1 MEEGIH
7 AYTTCWWGV
16 GWRGGHKGEWGGG
29 VYWLKRK
36 GRGGE
41 GEDIFMKEGVLLV
54 MGTLTKVSVYR
65 KWEGSY
71 FKPREPLIWL

>member
-1 MEEGIH
+1 MESG
-7 AYTTCWWGV
+7 
-16 GWRGGHKGEWGGG
+16 GGG

-54 MGTLTKVSVYR
+54 MGNGITEGVCKRVG
-65 KWEGSY
+65 GSY
-71 FKPREPLIWL
+71 F